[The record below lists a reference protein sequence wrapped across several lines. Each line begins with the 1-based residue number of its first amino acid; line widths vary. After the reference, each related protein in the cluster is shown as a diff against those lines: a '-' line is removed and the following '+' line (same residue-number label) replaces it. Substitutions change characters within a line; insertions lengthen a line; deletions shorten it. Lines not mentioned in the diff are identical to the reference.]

1 MQGNGEAMSDNAI
14 ASIRADHVGSLIRP
28 EALLNARADYD
39 SGGGDG
45 PKSEALIAAENKS
58 VAEIVAMQERAGM
71 QLVTDGEM
79 RRMSYSRDFQASLGG
94 LTAVMNTD
102 DFTFVNGNPTT
113 KINIT
118 GKITWPDGGIQVKD
132 FQYLNS
138 VTKVT
143 PKVSIPSP
151 LHAQFFEDGDNIDK
165 SVYAEPSLYWDD
177 LVAVYVKELNA
188 LYAAGARYVQMD
200 ETTFVKL
207 CDPKFV
213 AGLIERG
220 GDPIAALSN
229 WIDIINRIEAGAPN
243 DMTVAVHF
251 CRGNGPGGAWISEG
265 GYDAIAETLFSTLKI
280 KRLLLEY
287 DSGRAG
293 GFEPLRF
300 IPKGTI
306 AVLGLMT
313 TKSPELESA
322 DALKARIDDAAKSIP
337 IEQLAVSPQCGF
349 ASGKSGGQMSIDEQ
363 AQKLARI
370 AEVAADVWE

>member
-1 MQGNGEAMSDNAI
+1 MSETAI
-14 ASIRADHVGSLIRP
+14 DSIRADHVGSLIRP
-28 EALLNARADYD
+28 DALLEARADYD
-39 SGGGDG
+39 AAGGNG
-45 PKSEALIAAENKS
+45 PKPEALVEAENKS
-58 VAEIVAMQERAGM
+58 IADVVAMQERAGM

-79 RRMSYSRDFQASLGG
+79 RRMSYSRDFQAALGG

-118 GKITWPDGGIQVKD
+118 GKINWPDGGIQVKD
-132 FQYLNS
+132 FEYLGS
-138 VTKVT
+138 VAKVT

-165 SVYAEPSLYWDD
+165 SVYPDPTLYWDD
-177 LVAVYVKELNA
+177 LVDVYVAELGA
-188 LYAAGARYVQMD
+188 LYAAGCRYVQMD

-220 GDPIAALSN
+220 GDPRTALTN
-229 WIDIINRIEAGAPN
+229 WIDIINRVEAGAP
-243 DMTVAVHF
+243 DGMTVAVHF

-287 DSGRAG
+287 DSDRAG

-300 IPKGTI
+300 IPKGSI

-313 TKSPELESA
+313 TKSVELETA
-322 DALKARIDDAAKSIP
+322 DALKARLGEAAKSIP
-337 IEQLAVSPQCGF
+337 IEQLAISPQCGF
-349 ASGKSGGQMSIDEQ
+349 ASGKSGGQMSIDQQE
-363 AQKLARI
+363 QKLARI
-370 AEVAADVWE
+370 AEVAGDVWGNGSI

>member
-1 MQGNGEAMSDNAI
+1 MSQTAI
-14 ASIRADHVGSLIRP
+14 DTIRADHVGSLIRP
-28 EALLNARADYD
+28 AGLLKARADYD
-39 SGGGDG
+39 AAGGVGQKPD
-45 PKSEALIAAENKS
+45 ALIEAENKS
-58 VAEIVAMQERAGM
+58 VADVVAMQERAGM

-79 RRMSYSRDFQASLGG
+79 RRISYSRDFQARLGG

-118 GKITWPDGGIQVKD
+118 GKITWPDGGIQVTD
-132 FQYLNS
+132 FEYLNS
-138 VTKVT
+138 VTNVT

-177 LVAVYVKELNA
+177 LVAVYIKELGA
-188 LYAAGARYVQMD
+188 LYAAGCRYVQMD

-213 AGLIERG
+213 TGLKDRG
-220 GDPIAALSN
+220 GDPIAALTH
-229 WIDIINRIEAGAPN
+229 WIDIINRIEAGAPD

-251 CRGNGPGGAWISEG
+251 CRGNGLGGAWISEG

-287 DSGRAG
+287 DSDRAG

-300 IPKGTI
+300 IPKGVV

-313 TKSPELESA
+313 TKSPELEPA
-322 DALKARIDDAAKSIP
+322 DALKSRIDEAAKSIL
-337 IEQLAVSPQCGF
+337 IDQLAISPQCGF
-349 ASGKSGGQMSIDEQ
+349 ASGKSGGQMSIDQQE
-363 AQKLARI
+363 QKLARI
-370 AEVAADVWE
+370 AEVAADVWG